1 MSDTTGL
8 LRAYDSQLRP
18 AEAAGLPDGVHAETD
33 GPVTRVVGW
42 HRGFVSTPNDLG
54 LAGEALDA
62 LIARQRDFFAARDE
76 AVEWKTRGHDRPP
89 ELFERLVLAGFVPEA
104 TETVVVGTVSD
115 LASLSATP
123 PDGVVLRQVT
133 AGADMDRIA
142 AMESRVWGA
151 DRSWL
156 ATELR
161 TGADNGAVVVL
172 AAEAAGHV
180 VSAAWLEWK
189 PGTPFAALWGGS
201 TVPAWRRQGIYR
213 ALVAR
218 RAALAAERGVR
229 YLQVD
234 ASDDSR
240 PILERLGFTA
250 ITTTTA
256 YVWTPRVPRHAH
268 AAARLVA
275 GQAGRL

>member
-1 MSDTTGL
+1 MSDATGL

-18 AEAAGLPDGVHAETD
+18 AETAALPDGVHAEKD

-54 LAGEALDA
+54 LEPEALDA
-62 LIARQRDFFAARDE
+62 LIARQKDFFAARGE
-76 AVEWKTRGHDRPP
+76 AVEWKARGHDRPP
-89 ELFERLVLAGFVPEA
+89 GLSERLLGAGFAPEA
-104 TETVVVGTVSD
+104 TETVVVATAADV
-115 LASLSATP
+115 ACLSAAP
-123 PDGVVLRQVT
+123 PDGVVLRHVT
-133 AGADMDRIA
+133 EDADMDRIA

-156 ATELR
+156 AAELKA
-161 TGADNGAVVVL
+161 GAGNGGVVVL
-172 AAEAAGHV
+172 AAEAAGQV
-180 VSAAWLEWK
+180 VAAAWLEWK
-189 PGTPFAALWGGS
+189 PGTQFAALWGGS
-201 TVPAWRRQGIYR
+201 TLAAWRRQGIYR

-218 RAALAAERGVR
+218 RAALAAELGVR

-256 YVWTPRVPRHAH
+256 YVWTPP
-268 AAARLVA
+268 
-275 GQAGRL
+275 G